1 MIYITVKFT
10 VHADRA
16 DQFMSAAADY
26 TAATR
31 AEAGNIFFEWS
42 RSLDEPNTFVLLEAF
57 QDSAA
62 GSAHVAGQHV
72 KDFFAW
78 APDWVSARPQIIY
91 VDQPDLTGWG
101 PMGEIEP
108 RPRQSG

>member
-1 MIYITVKFT
+1 MIFITVKFEIRPEK
-10 VHADRA
+10 V
-16 DQFMSAAADY
+16 DQFMDACAGY

-31 AEAGNIFFEWS
+31 AEDGNVFFEWS
-42 RSLDEPNTFVLLEAF
+42 RSLDVANTFVLLEAF
-57 QDSAA
+57 RDGAA

-78 APDWVSARPQIIY
+78 SPDWVVAKPQIIY
-91 VDQPDLTGWG
+91 IDNAGVTGWA

-108 RPRQSG
+108 RGQ

>member
-10 VHADRA
+10 IRPEKA
-16 DQFMSAAADY
+16 DQFMDATASY

-31 AEAGNIFFEWS
+31 AEEGNIFFEWS

-57 QDSAA
+57 QDAAA
-62 GSAHVAGQHV
+62 GSAHVAGKHV
-72 KDFFAW
+72 KDFFGW
-78 APDWVSARPQIIY
+78 APDWVSVKPNIIY
-91 VDQPDLTGWG
+91 IDDAALTGWT

-108 RPRQSG
+108 RGQ